1 MNGFRDGRSA
11 PSSTHPRD
19 GRTAPSSTHPL
30 AEYPRPQLARDSH
43 LSLNGHWEYA
53 FTGDDARPA
62 AWDGRI
68 LVPYSPEAERSGVG
82 RQLQPGEHLWYRRTV
97 RLPEGFL
104 VDRVILHFG
113 AVDQRCRV
121 FVDGEPVGEHEGGYL
136 PFSIDVTDRLADGAE
151 HELVVDVVDPSDTSF
166 HSRGKQS
173 LHRGGIWY
181 TAQSGIW
188 QPVWIESVPDL
199 HVQRL
204 DLRPRLADEAVEV
217 VVEASGPIVRDV
229 APTRRDAGAP
239 GTTAEAAPLATVV
252 LFDDGREIARAEGPA
267 GTTLTL
273 PVPDP
278 RRWTPD
284 DPFLYDLEVRLGDD
298 VVRSYVGMRSVG
310 VAPDAFGRPRLML
323 NGEPVFHAA
332 VLDQGYWPDG
342 LYTPPSDEAMVSD
355 LLAMKAL
362 GFNAVRKH
370 IKIEPLRWY
379 HHCDRLGLLVW
390 QDLVNG
396 GRRYNPAVITAPVK
410 LPVRF
415 DDRRHRL
422 FGRQDA
428 AGRAE
433 FTRELEATV
442 RLLQNSPSVVVWVPF
457 NEGWGQFDA
466 LDAVE
471 RVRALDPDRV
481 IDHASGWHDQ
491 GGGDLLSL
499 HVYFRRL
506 KPGRDWGR
514 DGRAVVV
521 SEYGGYSLRLPGHE
535 FSRKEF
541 GYRRYRSIEALTD
554 GFVELHRREVLP
566 AIAAGLSGIVYTQLS
581 DVEDELNGL
590 ITADR
595 TVVKVDADRVR
606 EVVGE
611 LFAEFAAVTT
621 PVAASPSMAA
631 SQLSAASPPMA
642 AQPTRQR

>member
-1 MNGFRDGRSA
+1 MSR
-11 PSSTHPRD
+11 
-19 GRTAPSSTHPL
+19 RTPWADAIDPAAVLP
-30 AEYPRPQLARDSH
+30 EYPRPQLARDSH
-43 LSLNGHWEYA
+43 LSLNGWWEHA
-53 FTGDDARPA
+53 FTVDDRRPP
-62 AWDGRI
+62 AWAGAI
-68 LVPYSPEAERSGVG
+68 LVPFSPEAELSGVG

-104 VDRVILHFG
+104 VDRVVLHFG

-121 FVDGEPVGEHEGGYL
+121 FVDDVLVGAHAGGYL
-136 PFSIDVTDRLADGAE
+136 PFSLDVTDALADGEE
-151 HELVVDVVDPSDTSF
+151 HELVVDVVDPSDTSY

-173 LHRGGIWY
+173 LKRGGIWY

-188 QPVWIESVPDL
+188 QSVWIESVPAL
-199 HVQRL
+199 HVAGL
-204 DLRPRLADEAVEV
+204 DLRPRLDDETVEV
-217 VVEASGPIVRDV
+217 VVEASTPHEPPTGGATETATGP
-229 APTRRDAGAP
+229 AGP
-239 GTTAEAAPLATVV
+239 PVATVV
-252 LFDDGREIARAEGPA
+252 LLADGLEVARAEGAA
-267 GTTLTL
+267 GATLTL
-273 PVPDP
+273 AVPQA
-278 RRWTPD
+278 RRWSPD
-284 DPFLYDLEVRLGDD
+284 DPYLYDVEVRLGDD
-298 VVRSYVGMRSVG
+298 LVRSYVGMRSVG
-310 VAPDAFGRPRLML
+310 VAPDAFGRPRLVL

-332 VLDQGYWPDG
+332 VLDQGYWPEG
-342 LYTPPSDEAMVSD
+342 LYTPPSDEAMVHD
-355 LLAMKAL
+355 LTSMKAL

-390 QDLVNG
+390 QDMVNG

-410 LPVRF
+410 LPVRL
-415 DDRRHRL
+415 DDRRHRR

-428 AGRAE
+428 SGRAE
-433 FTRELEATV
+433 FTVELESTV
-442 RLLQNSPSVVVWVPF
+442 RLLKNAPSVVVWVPF

-471 RVRALDPDRV
+471 RVREIDPSRV
-481 IDHASGWHDQ
+481 VDHASGWHDQ

-535 FSRKEF
+535 FSPREF
-541 GYRRYRSIEALTD
+541 GYRRYRSVDALTD

-590 ITADR
+590 LTADR

-606 EVVGE
+606 DVLGE
-611 LFAEFAAVTT
+611 LFAEFAAATT
-621 PVAASPSMAA
+621 PELAEPARRASAPREPQVRPAPHEA
-631 SQLSAASPPMA
+631 EPA
-642 AQPTRQR
+642 